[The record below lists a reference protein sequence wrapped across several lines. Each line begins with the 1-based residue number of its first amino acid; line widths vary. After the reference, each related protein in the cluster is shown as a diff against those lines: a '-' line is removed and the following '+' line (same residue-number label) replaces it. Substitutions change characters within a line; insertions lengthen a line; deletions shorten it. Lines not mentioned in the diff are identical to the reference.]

1 MNSLDEMVQRIDRAQ
16 PKTVAVAQAADEEVL
31 KAVKMA
37 RESELAE
44 FILVGDEEK
53 LEEGAATLGLD
64 VSGQGVRIIHASE
77 ADCAAV
83 AVKAV
88 RQGEAHVVMKG
99 HIDTKTLLKAVLNK
113 EYGLRKGSVLSHV
126 ALFEVPGRDKLI
138 FLTDAAM
145 NIAPSLEEKVQIIH
159 NVVEVA
165 RRAGWENP
173 KVAPLAAVEIV
184 NPSMTATQDAA
195 ILTQMNRRGQIKGCV
210 VDGPLAFDN
219 AVDPKAAEQK
229 GIVSEVAGQADILV
243 VPSIEVA
250 NALYKSFIYFAQAKV
265 AGVISGAKA
274 PIVLTSRA
282 DEAQSK
288 IYSLAL
294 ALQASQS

>member
-1 MNSLDEMVQRIDRAQ
+1 MKKLDELVDQIDRRS
-16 PKTVAVAQAADEEVL
+16 PKTVAVAQAADDEVL

-37 RESELAE
+37 RASNLAD
-44 FILVGDEEK
+44 FFLVGDQTEIENK
-53 LEEGAATLGLD
+53 SKAVGLD
-64 VSGQGVRIIHASE
+64 LSQEGIEVIHASE
-77 ADCAAV
+77 RVSAGV

-88 RQGEAHVVMKG
+88 HSGEAHVVMKG
-99 HIDTKTLLKAVLNK
+99 HIDTKSLLKAVLDK

-126 ALFEVPGRDKLI
+126 ALFEIPGRDKLI
-138 FLTDAAM
+138 YLTDAAM
-145 NIAPSLEEKVQIIH
+145 NIAPNLEEKVQII
-159 NVVEVA
+159 NNAVEVA
-165 RRAGWENP
+165 TRAGWENP
-173 KVAPLAAVEIV
+173 KVAPLAAVEVV
-184 NPSMTATQDAA
+184 NPSMIATQDAA
-195 ILTQMNRRGQIKGCV
+195 MLTQMNRRGQLKGCI
-210 VDGPLAFDN
+210 VDGPLAFDI

-250 NALYKSFIYFAQAKV
+250 NALYKSFIYFAKGKV

-282 DEAQSK
+282 DDAQSK

-294 ALQASQS
+294 ALQASQQ

>member
-1 MNSLDEMVQRIDRAQ
+1 MKKLDELVDQIDRRS
-16 PKTVAVAQAADEEVL
+16 PKTVAVAQAADDEVL
-31 KAVKMA
+31 KAVKLA
-37 RESELAE
+37 RASNLAE
-44 FILVGDEEK
+44 FFLVGDQSEIESK
-53 LEEGAATLGLD
+53 SKAVDLDLSQEGIE
-64 VSGQGVRIIHASE
+64 VIHASE
-77 ADCAAV
+77 KDSARV

-88 RQGEAHVVMKG
+88 HSGEAHVVMKG
-99 HIDTKTLLKAVLNK
+99 HIDTKSLLKAVLDK

-126 ALFEVPGRDKLI
+126 ALFEIPGRDKLI
-138 FLTDAAM
+138 YLTDAAM
-145 NIAPSLEEKVQIIH
+145 NIAPSLEEKVQII
-159 NVVEVA
+159 NNAVEVA
-165 RRAGWENP
+165 TRAGWENP
-173 KVAPLAAVEIV
+173 KVAPLAAVEVV

-195 ILTQMNRRGQIKGCV
+195 MLTQMNRRGQLKNCI

-250 NALYKSFIYFAQAKV
+250 NALYKSFIYFANGKV

-282 DEAQSK
+282 DDAESK

-294 ALQASQS
+294 ALQASQQ

>member
-1 MNSLDEMVQRIDRAQ
+1 MKKLDELVDQIDRRT
-16 PKTVAVAQAADEEVL
+16 PKTVSVAQAADDEVL

-37 RESELAE
+37 RASNLAD
-44 FILVGDEEK
+44 FFLVGDQTEIENK
-53 LEEGAATLGLD
+53 SKAVGLD
-64 VSGQGVRIIHASE
+64 LSQEGIEVIHASE
-77 ADCAAV
+77 KDSAQV

-88 RQGEAHVVMKG
+88 HSGEAHVVMKG
-99 HIDTKTLLKAVLNK
+99 HIDTKSLLKAVLDK

-126 ALFEVPGRDKLI
+126 ALFEIPGRDKLI
-138 FLTDAAM
+138 YLTDAAM
-145 NIAPSLEEKVQIIH
+145 NIAPSLEEKAQII
-159 NVVEVA
+159 NNAVEVA
-165 RRAGWENP
+165 TRAGWKNP
-173 KVAPLAAVEIV
+173 KVAPLAAVEVV

-195 ILTQMNRRGQIKGCV
+195 MLTQMNRRGQLKGCI

-250 NALYKSFIYFAQAKV
+250 NALYKSFIYFANGKV

-282 DEAQSK
+282 DDAESK

-294 ALQASQS
+294 ALQASQQ

>member
-1 MNSLDEMVQRIDRAQ
+1 MKKLDELVDQIDRRS
-16 PKTVAVAQAADEEVL
+16 PKTVSVAQAADDEVL

-37 RESELAE
+37 RASNLAD
-44 FILVGDEEK
+44 FFLVGDQTEIENK
-53 LEEGAATLGLD
+53 SKAVGLD
-64 VSGQGVRIIHASE
+64 LSQAGIEVIHASE
-77 ADCAAV
+77 KDSAQV

-88 RQGEAHVVMKG
+88 HSGEAHVVMKG
-99 HIDTKTLLKAVLNK
+99 HIDTKSLLKAVLDK

-126 ALFEVPGRDKLI
+126 ALFEIPGRDKLI
-138 FLTDAAM
+138 YLTDAAM
-145 NIAPSLEEKVQIIH
+145 NIAPSLEEKAQII
-159 NVVEVA
+159 NNAVEVA
-165 RRAGWENP
+165 TRAGWKNP
-173 KVAPLAAVEIV
+173 KVAPLAAVEVV

-195 ILTQMNRRGQIKGCV
+195 MLTQMNRRGQLKGCI

-250 NALYKSFIYFAQAKV
+250 NALYKSFIYFANGKV

-282 DEAQSK
+282 DDAESK

-294 ALQASQS
+294 ALQASQQ

>member
-1 MNSLDEMVQRIDRAQ
+1 MKKLDELVDQIDRRS
-16 PKTVAVAQAADEEVL
+16 PKTVAVAQAADHEVL

-37 RESELAE
+37 RASNLAE
-44 FILVGDEEK
+44 FFLVGDQSEIEDK
-53 LEEGAATLGLD
+53 SKAVDLDLSQEGIE
-64 VSGQGVRIIHASE
+64 VIHASE
-77 ADCAAV
+77 KDSAQV

-88 RQGEAHVVMKG
+88 HSGEAHVVMKG
-99 HIDTKTLLKAVLNK
+99 HIDTKSLLKAVLDK

-126 ALFEVPGRDKLI
+126 ALFEIPGRDKLI
-138 FLTDAAM
+138 YLTDAAM
-145 NIAPSLEEKVQIIH
+145 NIAPSLEEKAQII
-159 NVVEVA
+159 NNAVEVA
-165 RRAGWENP
+165 TRAGWENP
-173 KVAPLAAVEIV
+173 KVAPLAAVEVV

-195 ILTQMNRRGQIKGCV
+195 MLTQMNRRGQLKNCI

-250 NALYKSFIYFAQAKV
+250 NALYKSFIYFAKGKV

-282 DEAQSK
+282 DDAQSK

-294 ALQASQS
+294 ALQASQQ

>member
-1 MNSLDEMVQRIDRAQ
+1 MKKLDELVDQIDRRS
-16 PKTVAVAQAADEEVL
+16 PKTVSVAQAADDEVL

-37 RESELAE
+37 RASNLAD
-44 FILVGDEEK
+44 FFLVGDQTEIENK
-53 LEEGAATLGLD
+53 SKAVGLD
-64 VSGQGVRIIHASE
+64 LSQEGIEVIHASE
-77 ADCAAV
+77 KDSAQV

-88 RQGEAHVVMKG
+88 HSGEAHVVMKG
-99 HIDTKTLLKAVLNK
+99 HIDTKSLLKAVLDK

-126 ALFEVPGRDKLI
+126 ALFEIPGRDKLI
-138 FLTDAAM
+138 YLTDAAM
-145 NIAPSLEEKVQIIH
+145 NIAPSLEEKAQII
-159 NVVEVA
+159 NNAVEVA
-165 RRAGWENP
+165 TRAGWKNP
-173 KVAPLAAVEIV
+173 KVAPLAAVEVV

-195 ILTQMNRRGQIKGCV
+195 MLTQMNRRGQLKGCI

-250 NALYKSFIYFAQAKV
+250 NALYKSFIYFANGKV

-282 DEAQSK
+282 DDAESK

-294 ALQASQS
+294 ALQASQQ

>member
-1 MNSLDEMVQRIDRAQ
+1 MKKLDELVDQIDRRSL
-16 PKTVAVAQAADEEVL
+16 KTVSVAQAADDEVL

-37 RESELAE
+37 RASNLAD
-44 FILVGDEEK
+44 FFLVGDQTEIENK
-53 LEEGAATLGLD
+53 SKAVGLD
-64 VSGQGVRIIHASE
+64 LSQEGIEVIHASE
-77 ADCAAV
+77 KDSAQV

-88 RQGEAHVVMKG
+88 HSGEAHVVMKG
-99 HIDTKTLLKAVLNK
+99 HIDTKSLLKAVLDK

-126 ALFEVPGRDKLI
+126 ALFEIPGRDKLI
-138 FLTDAAM
+138 YLTDAAM
-145 NIAPSLEEKVQIIH
+145 NIAPSLEEKAQII
-159 NVVEVA
+159 NNAVEVA
-165 RRAGWENP
+165 TRAGWKNP
-173 KVAPLAAVEIV
+173 KVAPLAAVEVV

-195 ILTQMNRRGQIKGCV
+195 MLTQMNRRGQLKGCI

-250 NALYKSFIYFAQAKV
+250 NALYKSFIYFANGKV

-282 DEAQSK
+282 DDAQSK

-294 ALQASQS
+294 ALRASQQ